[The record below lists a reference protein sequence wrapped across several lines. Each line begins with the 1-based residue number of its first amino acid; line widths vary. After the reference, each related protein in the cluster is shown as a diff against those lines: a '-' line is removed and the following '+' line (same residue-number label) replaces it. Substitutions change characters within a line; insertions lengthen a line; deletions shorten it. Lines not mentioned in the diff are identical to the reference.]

1 MVRAETATV
10 AGREAASIRSRSM
23 TAEVS
28 RRPRSRRASAT
39 GSRILI
45 DQGVEV
51 AAEARAL
58 DSRRGAKRRHHV
70 RGRNE
75 LPPRK
80 RSKLADR
87 HPVARHDKGLSA
99 IQRPHDL
106 AAAVAQLTLG
116 DGLCHAS
123 L

>member
-10 AGREAASIRSRSM
+10 AGREAASIRSRSI
-23 TAEVS
+23 TTEVS

-51 AAEARAL
+51 PAEASPL
-58 DSRRGAKRRHHV
+58 DPGRGAKSRHHV
-70 RGRNE
+70 RGGNE

-80 RSKLADR
+80 RSELADR
-87 HPVARHDKGLSA
+87 HPVARHDKGLPA

-106 AAAVAQLTLG
+106 
-116 DGLCHAS
+116 
-123 L
+123 